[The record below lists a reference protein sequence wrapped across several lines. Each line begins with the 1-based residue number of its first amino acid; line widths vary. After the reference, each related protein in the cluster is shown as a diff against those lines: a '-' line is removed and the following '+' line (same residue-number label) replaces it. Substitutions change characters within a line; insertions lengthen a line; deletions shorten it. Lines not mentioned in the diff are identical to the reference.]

1 MTNELYIANLA
12 AYTAPQIVEIKGKE
26 WIYYGEDND
35 YFNYL
40 ISLYLNST
48 TNHSIINGI
57 SNQVYGRGI
66 SALDA
71 DKKPEQYAQ
80 MMIIFEKDCLRKYI
94 KDFKIFG
101 MAALQILYK
110 DGKVVK
116 AKHFPMETLRAEKC
130 NEEGEIEAW
139 YYSND
144 WQEVKTRRLEPTRIP
159 AFGKGGKNQNEMF
172 VLAPYVPGH
181 YYYSPCDYTGG
192 LPYAKLEDEIGD
204 YLINDTINN
213 FSGTKVVN
221 FNNGVPTPEKMQQ
234 IKSDVMQK
242 LTGARG
248 EKVIV
253 AFNNNSESKTT
264 VDDIPLND
272 APAHYQYLSEECF
285 KKLIVAHRVT
295 SPMLLGIREGNNG
308 LGNNADEIETATLL
322 MDNIVIKSY
331 QDQIIDSMDKI
342 LAINEIAL
350 DLYFK
355 TLKPLAFND
364 IDQLEGVNE
373 DVAEEETGVEMSKVP
388 HLDDELGKQI
398 LANLQGEKIS
408 EDWVV
413 TDVREVDDENSTPE
427 DWVAASLV
435 DKKETT
441 LDKVK
446 KVLFNNPS
454 PIAYS
459 EGKWSVLDSDNY
471 KIRYV
476 YFQKSK
482 AKSIQRDE
490 DGKRKS
496 TYKTRP
502 FCENMMSLAKQGV
515 VYRIEDIDEASREG
529 INGGF
534 APEGEDT
541 YDLFKYKGG
550 CYCRHAWKQVLYRRK
565 KGADVS
571 PDLKNYRRTGSIP
584 KRYERNP
591 WGSKDAKKATFDL
604 PNHGSLKYTY

>member
-1 MTNELYIANLA
+1 MTNDLFITNLA
-12 AYTAPQIVEIKGKE
+12 AYTAPKIVELKNKE
-26 WIYYGEDND
+26 WVYYGDDNQ

-40 ISLYLNST
+40 IELYLNST
-48 TNHSIINGI
+48 TNHSIINGVA
-57 SNQVYGRGI
+57 NQIYGRGI
-66 SALDA
+66 AALDA

-80 MMIIFEKDCLRKYI
+80 MMTIFKKECLRKYI

-101 MAALQILYK
+101 MAALQITYQN
-110 DGKVVK
+110 GKVVS
-116 AKHFPMETLRAEKC
+116 ATHFPMETLRAEKC

-144 WQEVKTRRLEPTRIP
+144 WSTIKPSDKPLRIP
-159 AFGKGGKNQNEMF
+159 AFGFGNNTENEMY
-172 VLAPYVPGH
+172 VLRPYVPGH

-221 FNNGVPTPEKMQQ
+221 FNNGVPEPDKMQQ
-234 IKSDVMQK
+234 IKSDVMNK
-242 LTGARG
+242 LTGSRG

-272 APAHYQYLSEECF
+272 APAHYQYLSDECF

-331 QDQIIDSMDKI
+331 QDQITDSMDEI
-342 LAINEIAL
+342 LTVNEIAL

-364 IDQLEGVNE
+364 IDELQGVDE
-373 DVAEEETGVEMSKVP
+373 EVAEEETGVELSDQRPK
-388 HLDDELGKQI
+388 LSDEQADAI
-398 LANLQGEKIS
+398 FTALQGEEIDD
-408 EDWVV
+408 EWELVDE
-413 TDVREVDDENSTPE
+413 REVDDENLSIQE
-427 DWVAASLV
+427 WANASIV
-435 DKKETT
+435 DIPETT
-441 LDKVK
+441 LSKIK

-459 EGKWSVLDSDNY
+459 EGKWSDLDSKNY
-471 KIRYV
+471 KIRYQ
-476 YFQKSK
+476 YFKKSNAGTIQKD
-482 AKSIQRDE
+482 KSSY
-490 DGKRKS
+490 KS
-496 TYKTRP
+496 RP
-502 FCENMMSLAKQGV
+502 FCDNMMQLASKGI
-515 VYRIEDIDEASREG
+515 VYRIEDIDKASRDG

-534 APEGEDT
+534 AKEDSTT

-550 CYCRHAWKQVLYRRK
+550 CYCRHAWKEVLYRRK
-565 KGADVS
+565 KGAEVS
-571 PDLKNYRRTGSIP
+571 PDLANYRRTGEIP
-584 KRYERNP
+584 KTYKRNP
-591 WGSKDAKKATFDL
+591 WGSKQAKQATFDL
-604 PNHGSLKYTY
+604 PNHGSLKYKY